1 MKKEGKPVDTPMDKL
16 DRAIKK
22 TVSSNGKPSSLEGL
36 NFSNT
41 ENAFVDKT
49 DSELKK
55 AYWLFMMMNKP
66 WLVNLGTRMGIPAV
80 RMGFPFVNSVV
91 RKTIFYQ
98 FCGGRTLLET
108 QRTIERLAKHQVST
122 VLDFGAEG
130 KESEEDL
137 NRTMNETLRA
147 IDYASSIS
155 EHAVVSSKFTGMAR
169 FALLKKIQSGEP
181 LTEEERQEY
190 DNVLKRVDSV
200 SHAACNKGVMLFVD
214 AEESWIQD
222 PIDDLVNKMM
232 ARYNK
237 ERPVVFNTFQLYRH
251 DRLQYLK
258 DSFKMAQE
266 GGYFLG
272 AKLVR
277 GAYMEKERRRAQER
291 GYPSPIYPNKAATD
305 EAYNAAIRFCLDNFD
320 RIAVSNSTHNAE
332 SNLLMARLI
341 VEKGLPRDH
350 AHLNFAQLYGM
361 SDNITFNL
369 ANAGFYVSK
378 YVPYGEVRDVIPYL
392 MRRAKENTSV
402 TGDMSRELSLI
413 YKEIERRGLA

>member
-16 DRAIKK
+16 DKAIKEA
-22 TVSSNGKPSSLEGL
+22 VSNNGTPPIPGGVD
-36 NFSNT
+36 FSNT
-41 ENAFVDKT
+41 EIAFFKKT
-49 DSELKK
+49 DAELKK
-55 AYWLFMMMNKP
+55 AYWLFQMMNKP
-66 WLVNLGTRMGIPAV
+66 WLVNLGTKFGIPAV
-80 RMGFPFVNSVV
+80 RMGLPLVDNVV
-91 RKTIFYQ
+91 RNTIFQQ

-108 QRTIERLAKHQVST
+108 QKTIERLAKRNTST

-130 KESEEDL
+130 KKTEEDL

-147 IDYASSIS
+147 IEYASSIS
-155 EHAVVSSKFTGMAR
+155 ENAVVSSKFTGMAR
-169 FALLKKIQSGEP
+169 FGLLEKIQSGAP
-181 LTEEERQEY
+181 LTEAEQSEY
-190 DNVLKRVDSV
+190 ENVLKRVDSI
-200 SHAACNKGVMLFVD
+200 SHAACQKGVTLYVD

-222 PIDDLVNKMM
+222 PIDALVNKMM

-251 DRLQYLK
+251 DRLQYLM
-258 DSFKMAQE
+258 DSFQEAQKE
-266 GGYFLG
+266 GYFLG

-277 GAYMEKERRRAQER
+277 GAYMEKERRRAEEK

-305 EAYNAAIRFCLDNFD
+305 DAYNTAIRFCLDNFEKV
-320 RIAVSNSTHNAE
+320 ALSNSTHNAE
-332 SNLLMARLI
+332 SNMLMANLI
-341 VEKGLPRDH
+341 IEKGLPKNH
-350 AHLNFAQLYGM
+350 VHLNFAQLYGM

-369 ANAGFYVSK
+369 ANAGFNVSK

-413 YKEIERRGLA
+413 FKEMKRRGLA

>member
-1 MKKEGKPVDTPMDKL
+1 MDKL
-16 DRAIKK
+16 DQAIKEA
-22 TVSSNGKPSSLEGL
+22 VRNNGTPSALEGL

-41 ENAFVDKT
+41 EIAFVDKT
-49 DSELKK
+49 DAELKK
-55 AYWLFMMMNKP
+55 AYWLFKMMNKP
-66 WLVNLGTRMGIPAV
+66 WLVNMGTRMGIPAV
-80 RMGFPFVNSVV
+80 RMGLPFVDSMV

-98 FCGGRTLLET
+98 FCGGRTLLES
-108 QRTIERLAKHQVST
+108 QRTIERLAKHKVST

-130 KESEEDL
+130 KETEEDL

-147 IDYASSIS
+147 IDFASSIS

-169 FALLKKIQSGEP
+169 FGLLEKIQSGAP
-181 LTEEERQEY
+181 LTEAEQQEY
-190 DNVLKRVDSV
+190 ENVLKRVDSV

-237 ERPVVFNTFQLYRH
+237 ERPVVFNTYQLYRH

-258 DSFKMAQE
+258 DSFKMAKEE
-266 GGYFLG
+266 GFFLG

-305 EAYNAAIRFCLDNFD
+305 EAYNAAIRFCLDNFEQ
-320 RIAVSNSTHNAE
+320 IAVSNSTHNAE
-332 SNLLMARLI
+332 SNLLMARII
-341 VEKGLPRDH
+341 VEKGLKRNHP
-350 AHLNFAQLYGM
+350 HLNFAQLYGM

-369 ANAGFYVSK
+369 ADAGFYVSK

-413 YKEIERRGLA
+413 YKEMERRGLA